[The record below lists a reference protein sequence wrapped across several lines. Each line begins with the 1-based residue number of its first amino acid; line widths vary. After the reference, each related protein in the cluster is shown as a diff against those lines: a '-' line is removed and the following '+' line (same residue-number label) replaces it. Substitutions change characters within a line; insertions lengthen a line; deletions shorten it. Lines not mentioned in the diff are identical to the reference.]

1 MSYLFDA
8 PIIIPVLAALYL
20 LTIYVVLVLVQ
31 RKQA

>member
-8 PIIIPVLAALYL
+8 PIIIPVLATVYL
-20 LTIYVVLVLVQ
+20 LMIYVVLVLVQ